1 MHRDGYLPI
10 HFSHRAET
18 RNVGGSLW
26 WAFHLNRLRL
36 VILEARPLNI
46 ISMVDLL
53 CAYWWAWILAHLGQT
68 HLLTSAD
75 NVIYE
80 LLVDNS
86 QFILGFYDILGMA
99 SERSRMVN
107 GLNGNYLDKMGIIR
121 DHLIQSL
128 FIGCKE
134 ARRDFIWLFWHFLPQ
149 WRSKN
154 NLKFIDQNGFVL
166 YLTFW
171 ARWGW
176 QIFVSQN
183 FWIFR
188 KAKPKIRNGIRI
200 VWRIGRF

>member
-1 MHRDGYLPI
+1 
-10 HFSHRAET
+10 
-18 RNVGGSLW
+18 
-26 WAFHLNRLRL
+26 
-36 VILEARPLNI
+36 
-46 ISMVDLL
+46 
-53 CAYWWAWILAHLGQT
+53 
-68 HLLTSAD
+68 
-75 NVIYE
+75 
-80 LLVDNS
+80 
-86 QFILGFYDILGMA
+86 MA

-107 GLNGNYLDKMGIIR
+107 GLNGNYLDEMGIIR
-121 DHLIQSL
+121 DYLIQSL

-188 KAKPKIRNGIRI
+188 KAKPKIGMGLGLCEELVGFKSCTILFPFFHSVHCAFTKYASKWSHLLGWWVSVDTWQSRRARDASCCHWLALVALSSYWPILS
-200 VWRIGRF
+200 RFD